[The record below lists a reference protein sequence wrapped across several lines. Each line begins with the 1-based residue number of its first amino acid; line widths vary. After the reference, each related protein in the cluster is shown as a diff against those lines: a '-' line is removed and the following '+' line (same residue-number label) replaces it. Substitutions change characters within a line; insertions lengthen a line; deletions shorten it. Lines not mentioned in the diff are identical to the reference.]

1 MSGDEIKNYLI
12 KVGVETPMYCDFNE
26 IKDKKD
32 NISKHFEQIMLNLGL
47 DLNDDSLKET
57 PRRVAK
63 MYCDEIFSG
72 LDYNNF
78 PKITTIEN
86 KMNYN
91 QMLVERNINVSSTC
105 EHHFVI
111 IDGNAFIGYIPDKKI
126 IGLSKLNRIVKFFSK
141 RPQVQE
147 RLTEQIYYCLKYI
160 LETDDIGVV
169 IKAKHYCVKSRGVE
183 DTNSDTITSKL
194 SGDFMN
200 QVVRSEFFNLINEK

>member
-105 EHHFVI
+105 EHHFVV
-111 IDGNAFIGYIPDKKI
+111 IDGNAFIGYIPNKKI